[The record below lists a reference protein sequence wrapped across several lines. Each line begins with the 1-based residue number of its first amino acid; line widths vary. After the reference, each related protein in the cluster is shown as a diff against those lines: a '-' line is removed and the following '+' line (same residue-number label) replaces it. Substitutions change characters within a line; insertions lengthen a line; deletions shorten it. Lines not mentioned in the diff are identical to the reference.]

1 MLKFSEPI
9 DEKRRNEIVDAIAK
23 KIKQFGMLVPAIFF
37 LEMHK
42 PFSYIGGQAMH
53 FFAPVVGVFF
63 DTFEDY
69 AYFFDDRQ
77 NVELLIQRLEAL
89 AMEEEDE
96 RKKQKALKSKSR
108 KQDKAESS
116 MLDDALKMEPDE
128 EESDHNN
135 N

>member
-69 AYFFDDRQ
+69 AYFLDDRQ

>member
-1 MLKFSEPI
+1 VLKFSEPI